1 MDSHSIILIVA
12 IVILTGLSAF
22 FSATETAFMSLNR
35 VKVKNLAQMGDK
47 KAKRVLRLSDNPD
60 RLLST
65 VLIGNNIVN
74 IASASLATILF
85 VKFFQGN
92 GATISTIVMTVVV
105 LLFGEVTPKGI
116 AKEMPE
122 KFAMRVVGIISFLA
136 TVFTPL
142 NFLLVKL
149 KSAISKLFKVDADS
163 GITEEELLTIVDE
176 AEQEG
181 GLDSE
186 ESELIRNAIEFT
198 DREAKDILTPRID
211 LTAADVAITPD
222 ELAALFRETGFSRIP
237 VYKETVDSIIGIVN
251 EKQFYNALAEGD
263 VHITDLLQPALCVPP
278 SVKISALLKEMQSK
292 KTHMAVVV
300 DEFGGTEGIVTLE
313 DIVEELVG
321 DIWDEHDEVEDATR
335 EVAQNTFT
343 VPASMSLSEF
353 FEEFEVEEETD
364 VATVNGW
371 LLSHIG
377 KIPEVGD
384 SFDFEHITVTVLT
397 TDELRADELEI
408 TIRPHEKKSEDEDD

>member
-12 IVILTGLSAF
+12 IIVLTGLSAF

-35 VKVKNLAQMGDK
+35 VKIKNLAQVGNK
-47 KAKRVLRLSDNPD
+47 KAKRVLRLSEDPD

-74 IASASLATILF
+74 IASASLATIFF
-85 VKFFQGN
+85 VQLFQGN
-92 GATISTIVMTVVV
+92 GATISTVVMTVVV

-122 KFAMRVVGIISFLA
+122 KFAMSVGGVVSFLA
-136 TVFTPL
+136 TVFTPF

-149 KSAISKLFKVDADS
+149 KGAISKLFKVEEES

-181 GLDSE
+181 GIDSE

-198 DREAKDILTPRID
+198 DREAKDILTPRVD
-211 LTAADVAITPD
+211 LTAVEIGIPPE
-222 ELAALFRETGFSRIP
+222 ELAAVFRETGFSRIP
-237 VYKETVDSIIGIVN
+237 VYKETVDTIIGIVN
-251 EKQFYNALAEGD
+251 EKQFYNALAQGGAN
-263 VHITDLLQPALCVPP
+263 IADLLQTALCVPP
-278 SVKISALLKEMQSK
+278 SVKISALLKQMQEK

-321 DIWDEHDEVEDATR
+321 EIWDEHDEVEDTTR

-343 VPASMSLSEF
+343 VPASMSLADF
-353 FEEFEVEEETD
+353 FEEFNIEEETD

-397 TDELRADELEI
+397 TDELRAGDLQI
-408 TIRPHEKKSEDEDD
+408 TVRPHEKKTEEDE

>member
-1 MDSHSIILIVA
+1 MDSHSIVLIIAIIILI
-12 IVILTGLSAF
+12 GLSAF

-35 VKVKNLAQMGDK
+35 VKIKNLAQAGNK
-47 KAKRVLRLSDNPD
+47 KAARVLRLSDDPD

-74 IASASLATILF
+74 IASASLATVLF
-85 VKFFQGN
+85 VKLFQSN
-92 GATISTIVMTVVV
+92 GATVSTVVMTVLV

-122 KFAMRVVGIISFLA
+122 KFAMSVGGIIATLA
-136 TVFTPL
+136 TAFTPF
-142 NFLLVKL
+142 NFLLIKL
-149 KSAISKLFKVDADS
+149 KGGISKLFKVSADT

-176 AEQEG
+176 AEQDG
-181 GLDSE
+181 GIDSE

-211 LTAADVAITPD
+211 VTAAEIETSPE

-237 VYKETVDSIIGIVN
+237 IYRETIDSIVGIIN
-251 EKQFYNALAEGD
+251 EKQFYNHLAEGE
-263 VHITDLLQPALCVPP
+263 VHIADVLQPALCVPP
-278 SVKISALLKEMQSK
+278 SVKISALLKQMQEK

-313 DIVEELVG
+313 DIMEELVG
-321 DIWDEHDEVEDATR
+321 DIWDEHDEVEDTIR
-335 EVAQNTFT
+335 EVAADTFT
-343 VPASMSLSEF
+343 VPASTALSEF
-353 FEEFEVEEETD
+353 FEEFGVEEETE
-364 VATVNGW
+364 VSTVNGW

-384 SFDFEHITVTVLT
+384 SFDFEHITVTVVST
-397 TDELRADELEI
+397 EEQRADELKV
-408 TIRPHEKKSEDEDD
+408 TIHPYEGSEEE

>member
-12 IVILTGLSAF
+12 IVVLIGLSAF

-35 VKVKNLAQMGDK
+35 VKVKNLAQLGDK
-47 KAKRVLRLSDNPD
+47 RAKRVLRLSENPD

-85 VKFFQGN
+85 VQLFQGN
-92 GATISTIVMTVVV
+92 GPTVSTVVMTVAV
-105 LLFGEVTPKGI
+105 LIFGEVTPKGI

-122 KFAMRVVGIISFLA
+122 KFAMNVAGVISALA
-136 TVFTPL
+136 VIFTPL

-149 KSAISKLFKVDADS
+149 KGVISKLVQVEEDS

-181 GLDSE
+181 GIDSE

-211 LTAADVAITPD
+211 LTAADVEITPE

-237 VYKETVDSIIGIVN
+237 VYKETVDNILGIIN
-251 EKQFYNALAEGD
+251 EKQFYNAMAQGEVSIAD
-263 VHITDLLQPALCVPP
+263 MLQPALCVPP
-278 SVKISALLKEMQSK
+278 SVKISALLKQMQEK

-321 DIWDEHDEVEDATR
+321 EIWDEHDEVEESIR

-343 VPASMSLSEF
+343 VPASMSLADF
-353 FEEFEVEEETD
+353 FEEFEVEEETE

-384 SFDFEHITVTVLT
+384 SFNFEHITVTVLT
-397 TDELRADELEI
+397 VDEQRADDLQV
-408 TIRPHEKKSEDEDD
+408 TVRPHEKKTQDDE

>member
-12 IVILTGLSAF
+12 VVILIGLSAF

-35 VKVKNLAQMGDK
+35 VKVKNMAQAGNK
-47 KAKRVLRLSDNPD
+47 KAKRVLKLVDKPD
-60 RLLST
+60 KLLST

-74 IASASLATILF
+74 IASASLATVLF
-85 VKFFQGN
+85 VKLFQDN
-92 GATISTIVMTVVV
+92 GATISTVVMTVLV
-105 LLFGEVTPKGI
+105 LIFGEVTPKGI

-122 KFAMRVVGIISFLA
+122 KFAMNVVNVIALLA
-136 TVFTPL
+136 TVFTPFS
-142 NFLLVKL
+142 FLLVAL
-149 KSAISKLFKVDADS
+149 KSGIGKLFTVDADT
-163 GITEEELLTIVDE
+163 GITEEELLTMVDE

-211 LTAADVAITPD
+211 VTAADVEISAED
-222 ELAALFRETGFSRIP
+222 MAALFRETGFSRIP
-237 VYKETVDSIIGIVN
+237 VYKETVDNIVGIIN
-251 EKQFYNALAEGD
+251 EKQFYNALAEGAAD
-263 VHITDLLQPALCVPP
+263 IPSLLQPALCVPP
-278 SVKISALLKEMQSK
+278 SVKISSLLKKMQEK

-313 DIVEELVG
+313 DIMEELVG
-321 DIWDEHDEVEDATR
+321 EIWDEHDEVEDATR
-335 EVAQNTFT
+335 EITQDTFT
-343 VPASMSLSEF
+343 VPASMALSDFFDEF
-353 FEEFEVEEETD
+353 GIEEETD

-371 LLSHIG
+371 LLSHIE

-384 SFDFEHITVTVLT
+384 SFDFEYITVTVLT
-397 TDELRADELEI
+397 VDELRAGDLKI
-408 TIRPHEKKSEDEDD
+408 TVHPHEVEEDEE

>member
-12 IVILTGLSAF
+12 IIVLIGLSAF

-35 VKVKNLAQMGDK
+35 AKVKNLAQMGDK
-47 KAKRVLRLSDNPD
+47 KAKRVLRLSDDPD

-92 GATISTIVMTVVV
+92 GATVSTVVMTVLV

-122 KFAMRVVGIISFLA
+122 KFAMGVVNVIAFLA
-136 TVFTPL
+136 AVFTPFS
-142 NFLLVKL
+142 FLLVQL
-149 KSAISKLFKVDADS
+149 KSAISKLFNVSAEQ

-176 AEQEG
+176 AEQDG
-181 GLDSE
+181 GIDSE

-211 LTAADVAITPD
+211 LTAADIEITAD

-237 VYKETVDSIIGIVN
+237 VYKETVDTIVGIVN
-251 EKQFYNALAEGD
+251 EKQFYNAVAEGN
-263 VHITDLLQPALCVPP
+263 VHIEELLQPALCVPP
-278 SVKISALLKEMQSK
+278 SVKISALLKQMQEK

-321 DIWDEHDEVEDATR
+321 DIWDEHDEVEDTTR

-343 VPASMSLSEF
+343 VSATMSLSDF
-353 FEEFEVEEETD
+353 FEEFEVEEETE

-397 TDELRADELEI
+397 VAELRADDLQI
-408 TIRPHEKKSEDEDD
+408 TIRPHEKKTEDD